1 MLPFS
6 AQAKS
11 RLDPFPNNRVL
22 AGEFLNLRQLL
33 RRRLPR
39 TILIV
44 LILLLLQGGCVPVS
58 QLTARTASGLA
69 GHVAA
74 SAAEPRRFEIGRSVA
89 GLPVEAYR
97 FGRGPVR
104 LVLVGGIHGGYE
116 WNTILLAY
124 AVIDYY
130 RVHAAELPAPITL
143 DIVPVANPDG
153 QLLATGKTGRFAPAD
168 ITGGSV
174 DTINGRFN
182 RNGVD
187 LNRNWDC
194 DWMPAAYWRGRQ
206 VSGGTAP
213 FSEAETTALRRFLSA
228 PTPGG
233 VIFWHSAA
241 GGVFAGGCDV
251 RFAGADALATVF
263 AHGSG
268 YPFRTSFESYLV
280 TGDAADWLSLQ
291 EVPAIAVEL
300 YNHEDTDMAQNL
312 SGIRAVLT
320 YLGAFQ

>member
-1 MLPFS
+1 M
-6 AQAKS
+6 
-11 RLDPFPNNRVL
+11 
-22 AGEFLNLRQLL
+22 
-33 RRRLPR
+33 
-39 TILIV
+39 
-44 LILLLLQGGCVPVS
+44 
-58 QLTARTASGLA
+58 
-69 GHVAA
+69 AA
-74 SAAEPRRFEIGRSVA
+74 SAAEPRRFEIGRSVG

-130 RVHAAELPAPITL
+130 RDHAAELPLSITL

-168 ITGGSV
+168 VTAGSAN
-174 DTINGRFN
+174 TINGRFN

-194 DWMPAAYWRGRQ
+194 DWTPAAYWRGRK

-228 PTPGG
+228 PMPGG
-233 VIFWHSAA
+233 VIIWHSAA
-241 GGVFAGGCDV
+241 GGVFAGGCDA
-251 RFAGADALATVF
+251 RFASADALAAVF
-263 AHGSG
+263 ADGSG
-268 YPFRTSFESYLV
+268 YPFRTSFDSYRV

-300 YNHEDTDMAQNL
+300 YNHDDTDMAQNL

-320 YLGAFQ
+320 YLGASQ